1 MWQTGFRS
9 LPQCVM
15 SAVLRTAVWQ
25 PSFESAW
32 IIWDGLSETSSFRI
46 HRFCFTMS
54 LVIGVASSAAFEK
67 SATASAFNLFTAI
80 SGIWQRPTI
89 AAISSAVSFFSID
102 PDGLPIPLSIC
113 KINAWEL
120 KKDHLVICAVADNDT
135 GTWNKWKCYA
145 GMRAKS
151 IQHPFPHLERL
162 AKAWHVCAPWSPC
175 THAVYEKHLCS
186 LNILLQWFLALKC
199 NESPAPS
206 NGAKIIMQSS
216 CKKKH
221 QILWVKLKWNRLD
234 HFWIPIQNDPAL
246 RYS

>member
-113 KINAWEL
+113 KINAWQL
-120 KKDHLVICAVADNDT
+120 KKRPPCDMCSGRQWHWHLKQMKVLCRYACKIHSTSISTSRAPCKSMARLRPMIALHT
-135 GTWNKWKCYA
+135 CCLWK
-145 GMRAKS
+145 
-151 IQHPFPHLERL
+151 
-162 AKAWHVCAPWSPC
+162 
-175 THAVYEKHLCS
+175 TS
-186 LNILLQWFLALKC
+186 L
-199 NESPAPS
+199 
-206 NGAKIIMQSS
+206 
-216 CKKKH
+216 
-221 QILWVKLKWNRLD
+221 
-234 HFWIPIQNDPAL
+234 
-246 RYS
+246 